1 MASPVCNSSHSQ
13 RANQWL
19 RLERVYR
26 CLASFSSPTEGRR
39 LTVSRL
45 QRLRPLI
52 AEKGLDGLLVSQPKN
67 CCYLS
72 GFTGSSGWLLISD
85 SYALLATDFRYTE
98 QAKKETQDFEI
109 IQIKGEPHN
118 WLLDLISNLGWHK
131 LGFEAEHLSF
141 AAHHQLAE
149 TIKGKQ
155 LNLELIPTTNLAEHL
170 RSIKEPEELEL
181 IMKAVELTDA
191 AFEQAKAII
200 RPGVTEK
207 EIAWE
212 IEKFLR
218 RNGSE
223 GVPFEIIIASGPNS
237 ALPHSKP
244 TERII
249 CSGEPVLIDMGARVG
264 SYCSDFSRTLCL
276 GKPDKTLPEIYNIV
290 LEAQLLAIDRIESGM
305 TAAEADKLA
314 RSVIEQAGYGDNFG
328 HGLGH
333 GVGLTI
339 HELPTLSATSSDLL
353 GDGMVFTIEPGI
365 YLTGYGGVRIED
377 MVTLEKG
384 RAKVLT
390 RSGKDSFQL

>member
-1 MASPVCNSSHSQ
+1 
-13 RANQWL
+13 
-19 RLERVYR
+19 
-26 CLASFSSPTEGRR
+26 

-45 QRLRPLI
+45 QKLRPLI
-52 AEKGLDGLLVSQPKN
+52 AEKGLDGLLVSQPEN
-67 CCYLS
+67 YRYLS

-85 SYALLATDFRYTE
+85 NQALLATDFRYTE

-155 LNLELIPTTNLAEHL
+155 LNLELISTTNLAEHL

-200 RPGVTEK
+200 HPGVTEK

-212 IEKFLR
+212 IEKSLR

-223 GVPFEIIIASGPNS
+223 GVPFEIIVASGPNS

-276 GKPDKTLPEIYNIV
+276 GKKLKAVSYQLSAIYNIV
-290 LEAQLLAIDRIESGM
+290 LEAQLVAIDRIESGM

-314 RSVIEQAGYGDNFG
+314 RSIIAQAGYGDNFG

-339 HELPTLSATSSDLL
+339 HELPTLSTASSDLL
-353 GDGMVFTIEPGI
+353 GDSMVFTIEPGI

-377 MVTLEKG
+377 IVTLEKG

>member
-1 MASPVCNSSHSQ
+1 
-13 RANQWL
+13 
-19 RLERVYR
+19 
-26 CLASFSSPTEGRR
+26 

-52 AEKGLDGLLVSQPKN
+52 AEKGLDGLLVSQPEN
-67 CCYLS
+67 YRYLS

-85 SYALLATDFRYTE
+85 NQALLATDFRYTE

-200 RPGVTEK
+200 RPGITEK
-207 EIAWE
+207 EAAWE

-223 GVPFEIIIASGPNS
+223 GVPFEIIVASGPNS
-237 ALPHSKP
+237 ALPHAKP
-244 TERII
+244 TERVIHP
-249 CSGEPVLIDMGARVG
+249 GEPVLIDMGARVG
-264 SYCSDFSRTLCL
+264 SYCSDFSRTICL
-276 GKPDKTLPEIYNIV
+276 GKNLEAVSYQLSAIYNIV
-290 LEAQLLAIDRIESGM
+290 LEAQLVAIERIESGM
-305 TAAEADKLA
+305 TASEADKLA
-314 RSVIEQAGYGDNFG
+314 RSVIEQAGYGNNFG

-333 GVGLTI
+333 GVGLAI
-339 HELPTLSATSSDLL
+339 HEFPTLSATSSDLL
-353 GDGMVFTIEPGI
+353 GDSMVFTIEPGI

-390 RSGKDSFQL
+390 MSGKDSFQL

>member
-1 MASPVCNSSHSQ
+1 M
-13 RANQWL
+13 
-19 RLERVYR
+19 
-26 CLASFSSPTEGRR
+26 
-39 LTVSRL
+39 TVSRL

-52 AEKGLDGLLVSQPKN
+52 AEKGLDGLLVSQLEN

-85 SYALLATDFRYTE
+85 SHALLATDFRYME

-118 WLLDLISNLGWHK
+118 WLPELVSNLGWRK

-141 AAHHQLAE
+141 AAHYQLAE
-149 TIKGKQ
+149 TIKAKQ
-155 LNLELIPTTNLAEHL
+155 LNLELVPTTNLVAHL

-181 IMKAVELTDA
+181 IIKAVELTDA
-191 AFEQAKAII
+191 AFEQVKAII
-200 RPGVTEK
+200 HPGVTEK
-207 EIAWE
+207 EAAWE

-218 RNGSE
+218 QNGSE
-223 GVPFEIIIASGPNS
+223 GVPFEIIVASGPNS
-237 ALPHSKP
+237 ALPHAKP

-276 GKPDKTLPEIYNIV
+276 GKNLEAVSYQLSAIYNIV
-290 LEAQLLAIDRIESGM
+290 LEAQLTAIDRIKSGM

-314 RSVIEQAGYGDNFG
+314 RSIIEQAGYGDNFG

-353 GDGMVFTIEPGI
+353 GDSMVFTIEPGI
-365 YLTGYGGVRIED
+365 YLAGYGGVRIED
-377 MVTLEKG
+377 TVTLKKG
-384 RAKVLT
+384 KVEVLT
-390 RSGKDSFQL
+390 KSEKDSIQL

>member
-1 MASPVCNSSHSQ
+1 MN
-13 RANQWL
+13 N
-19 RLERVYR
+19 RLKK
-26 CLASFSSPTEGRR
+26 
-39 LTVSRL
+39 
-45 QRLRPLI
+45 LRPLI

-85 SYALLATDFRYTE
+85 SHALLATDFRYTE
-98 QAKKETQDFEI
+98 RAKKETQDFEI
-109 IQIKGEPHN
+109 MQIKGEPHN
-118 WLLDLISNLGWHK
+118 WLPELVSNLGWHK

-149 TIKGKQ
+149 AIKAKQ
-155 LNLELIPTTNLAEHL
+155 LNLELVPTTNLVAHL

-223 GVPFEIIIASGPNS
+223 GVPFEIIVASGPNS

-314 RSVIEQAGYGDNFG
+314 RSVIEQAGYGNNFG

-353 GDGMVFTIEPGI
+353 GDSMVFTIEPGI

-377 MVTLEKG
+377 VVTLEKG

-390 RSGKDSFQL
+390 RS